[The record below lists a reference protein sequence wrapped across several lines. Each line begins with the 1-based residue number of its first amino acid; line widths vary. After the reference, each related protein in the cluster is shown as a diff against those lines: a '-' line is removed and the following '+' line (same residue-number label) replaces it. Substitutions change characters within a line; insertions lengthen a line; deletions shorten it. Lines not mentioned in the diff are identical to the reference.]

1 MQASSHTKIHRRS
14 IEPALLCPAQD
25 GLVSL
30 FDRKAVS
37 DTFGKY
43 FNEVF
48 DWIEHPE
55 RPVPTLLAPL
65 TRSENLPIEVMD
77 FDKIDVGKSQMFI
90 HPVHEIF
97 QTIVRTTP
105 RPKPR
110 GKYCSQS
117 VQDAAEGSLKLL
129 PPEPD
134 DYDVRMNFYRQA
146 FPPPCISLPHG
157 KYLYIGSPNLLSGIN
172 RRRHHKVRFSLI
184 ASPKVA
190 TAVETVE
197 EAVYHSFRLAFAC
210 LRDEPYYLRQ
220 DIRCRLFSAFRD
232 LGLLPT
238 VFGASSNDTI
248 CRILQIPPSTAR
260 AKKSGLSDTRS
271 HW

>member
-1 MQASSHTKIHRRS
+1 M
-14 IEPALLCPAQD
+14 
-25 GLVSL
+25 SL
-30 FDRKAVS
+30 FDRKVVS

-55 RPVPTLLAPL
+55 SPIPTLLAPL
-65 TRSENLPIEVMD
+65 TRSENLPIQVLD

-117 VQDAAEGSLKLL
+117 VQDAADGSLKLL
-129 PPEPD
+129 PPEPK
-134 DYDVRMNFYRQA
+134 DYDARIDFYRQA
-146 FPPPCISLPHG
+146 FPPPCITLPHG

-172 RRRHHKVRFSLI
+172 RRRYHKVRFSLI
-184 ASPKVA
+184 ASPTVA

-210 LRDEPYYLRQ
+210 LRDQPYYLRQ
-220 DIRCRLFSAFRD
+220 DIRCRLFSIFRD

-238 VFGASSNDTI
+238 VFGDSSYDTI
-248 CRILQIPPSTAR
+248 CEVLQIPPSTAR
-260 AKKSGLSDTRS
+260 AKKSSLSDTRNHS
-271 HW
+271 